1 MDNQY
6 DNERKGVL
14 FLKGSENPKAPK
26 WSGKMTLAGVEY
38 QIAAWEK
45 MSKSGKEMLTISI
58 TDKPAGG
65 GGYAN
70 SPRRDDYPPSPAV
83 IAHNKEKS
91 NGYQKQYQEDDIPF

>member
-1 MDNQY
+1 MDNQPY

-14 FLKGSENPKAPK
+14 FLKGSENERAPK
-26 WSGKMTLAGVEY
+26 WSGKMTLHGIEY

-65 GGYAN
+65 GNYSN
-70 SPRRDDYPPSPAV
+70 SPKSYTPSP
-83 IAHNKEKS
+83 NKEAHYKAKA
-91 NGYQKQYQEDDIPF
+91 NAYAPQERDDDIPF